1 MASEHPLNGV
11 EALLFD
17 VFGTVVDWRGSVAK
31 ELEIL
36 NPGLSNKGTSHFN
49 ELGAIILT
57 SVLVF
62 TFLDWDKFALE
73 WRQGYY
79 SKT

>member
-1 MASEHPLNGV
+1 M
-11 EALLFD
+11 
-17 VFGTVVDWRGSVAK
+17 AK